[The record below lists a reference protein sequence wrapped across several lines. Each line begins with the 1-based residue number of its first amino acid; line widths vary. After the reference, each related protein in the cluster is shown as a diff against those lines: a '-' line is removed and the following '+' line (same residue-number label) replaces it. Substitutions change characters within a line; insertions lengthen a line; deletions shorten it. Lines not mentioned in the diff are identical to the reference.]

1 MLAARS
7 RGLIVAMH
15 SGKFWLP
22 GLIAVAVAAAI
33 AGWAWHDR
41 AIAVKLASAHVG
53 QAAELV
59 YATGFVEAQQPVA
72 VQARITAPVVR
83 VLVNEGD
90 RVVRGQPLILLADA
104 EQRALVDQ
112 AAAQQRAAALTESR
126 TVALYRQGWVT
137 RAARDQAVATAD
149 AARAAVATAAA
160 RQEQLVVRAEIDGV
174 VTRRDVEPGE
184 LASPTRVLAQLG
196 DPAHLRI
203 TATVD
208 ERDIAR
214 IRPGQQALMASDAWP
229 GRTIPARVSEI
240 TPTGDPAQRAFR
252 VRLAPSRT
260 DLPLGLSLEINIV
273 AARHQRTL
281 LVPADAVS
289 GGKVWLVRDG
299 RARRQAVRTGIMG
312 ADSVEVTG
320 GLANG
325 DQVIVGAPTDLTEGA
340 RVKAER

>member
-1 MLAARS
+1 M
-7 RGLIVAMH
+7 VK
-15 SGKFWLP
+15 GKFWVP
-22 GLIAVAVAAAI
+22 GLIAAAAAMAIAAWAWSDRSVAVNLAI
-33 AGWAWHDR
+33 
-41 AIAVKLASAHVG
+41 AHVG
-53 QAAELV
+53 PAVELV
-59 YATGFVEAQQPVA
+59 YATGFVEPQQPVA
-72 VQARITAPVVR
+72 VQARITAPVAR
-83 VLVNEGD
+83 VLVSEGD
-90 RVVRGQPLILLADA
+90 RVVRGQPVVVLADA

-126 TVALYRQGWVT
+126 TITLYRQGWVT

-160 RQEQLVVRAEIDGV
+160 RQDQLVVRAEIDGV

-184 LASPTRVLAQLG
+184 LATPTRVLAQLG
-196 DPAHLRI
+196 DPARLRI

-208 ERDIAR
+208 ERDIVR
-214 IRPGQQALMASDAWP
+214 VRPGQRALMASDAWP
-229 GRTIPARVSEI
+229 GRSIPATVSEV

-252 VRLAPSRT
+252 VRLAPSRS

-273 AARHQRTL
+273 AARHERAL

-299 RARRQAVRTGIMG
+299 RARRQTVRTGIRG
-312 ADSVEVTG
+312 ADSVEIVS

-325 DQVIVGAPTDLTEGA
+325 DQVIVAAPADLTEGA
-340 RVKAER
+340 RVKAAR